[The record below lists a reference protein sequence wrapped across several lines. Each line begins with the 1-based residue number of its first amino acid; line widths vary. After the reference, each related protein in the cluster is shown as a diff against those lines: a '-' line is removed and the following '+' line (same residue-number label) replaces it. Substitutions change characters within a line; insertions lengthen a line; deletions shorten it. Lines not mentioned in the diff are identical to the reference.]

1 MGNTI
6 RNPGIVLEKED
17 EEYVWRFSA
26 ILESINSAPNV
37 RELGFIDVVKS
48 PPTTID
54 ISQNLSGAAT
64 TLTMH
69 RGFRAVQHP
78 IATNLAPSSAPKEIN
93 PAPLIFAG
101 MMLLMT
107 AFHGWGFY
115 QYYRGSVDNR
125 VECKR

>member
-6 RNPGIVLEKED
+6 RNPGVILEKED

-26 ILESINSAPNV
+26 ILEPIISTPDERKLS
-37 RELGFIDVVKS
+37 FIDVVS
-48 PPTTID
+48 DGDGGEIFPINF
-54 ISQNLSGAAT
+54 QGAAT

-69 RGFRAVQHP
+69 QGFQAVQHQP
-78 IATNLAPSSAPKEIN
+78 ATASPPTSAPKEIN
-93 PAPLIFAG
+93 PAPLIFAA

>member
-6 RNPGIVLEKED
+6 RNSGIVLEKED

-26 ILESINSAPNV
+26 ILEPINSAPNV

-54 ISQNLSGAAT
+54 ASQISQGAAT

-69 RGFRAVQHP
+69 RGFQAVQHQP
-78 IATNLAPSSAPKEIN
+78 ATASPPLSAPKEIN
-93 PAPLIFAG
+93 PAPLIFAA
-101 MMLLMT
+101 MMLLVAT
-107 AFHGWGFY
+107 FHGWGAA
-115 QYYRGSVDNR
+115 QYYRGSTNNQI
-125 VECKR
+125 ECKR